1 MRGFVNHAG
10 GWAVAAL
17 LLTTSCGLVEP
28 ADAPMSSPG
37 DQVFFVGE
45 REMIVHASSSE
56 ARTRLFEEARAQQ
69 AGVLRLHVRIEDGE
83 VVFGSPWRRF
93 LSDAHQQGLRVEAL
107 FGGPDVEIRRGFLS
121 TEVDAIATFNA
132 SSGPTEVFSGVHLDL
147 QPYLQHEWKSPAR
160 RQKLLETF
168 LQGIEAL
175 SARATR
181 ANLNISVDVPLWW
194 DRSDPLAEGRA
205 IADVFFKG
213 ETKPASYHAAA
224 LVDSVGLMN
233 FRNVASTSEVLDED
247 NGLIGHGIRFLEA
260 VDNPNVHMR
269 VQVGTASQA
278 TSYWFAPSDVAR
290 DEFLALVF
298 ARIDPLVPQQIEGC
312 QTALLDEAEA
322 LRQAPDHQPRIHVG
336 IELGSCTSAQANAV
350 KAKISAE
357 FGANSDTFSGL
368 PSSVV
373 LARSSQIQAINI
385 INEQPLPWRNDWW
398 SDAQSANDRHFGF
411 VVARNI
417 PDNLTFDTNRE
428 DMMAEIDK
436 AHEAF
441 QAYNNYRGMAFDR
454 FEGLVTVLE
463 RPKSFFPK
471 RLQEREDAVDDGSDT
486 AQRTDDDLRWAALG
500 NQR

>member
-1 MRGFVNHAG
+1 MNHAWV
-10 GWAVAAL
+10 WAVAAL
-17 LLTTSCGLVEP
+17 LLTTSCGLFDP

-37 DQVFFVGE
+37 DQVFFVGD

-56 ARTRLFEEARAQQ
+56 ARVRLFEEARAQQ
-69 AGVLRLHVRIEDGE
+69 AGVLRLHVRIEDAE
-83 VVFGSPWRRF
+83 VVFGYPWRRF

-121 TEVDAIATFNA
+121 TELDAIATFNA

-147 QPYLQHEWKSPAR
+147 QPYLEHEWKSPAR
-160 RQKLLETF
+160 RQKLLRSF

-175 SARATR
+175 SAQATR
-181 ANLNISVDVPLWW
+181 ANLTISLDVPFWW
-194 DRSDPLAEGRA
+194 DRPDPLAEGRA

-269 VQVGTASQA
+269 LQVGTASQA
-278 TSYWFAPSDVAR
+278 KSYWFAPSDVAR
-290 DEFLALVF
+290 EQFLSRVF

-322 LRQAPDHQPRIHVG
+322 LKHAPDHEPRIHVG
-336 IELGSCTSAQANAV
+336 IELGSCTSEQANAV
-350 KAKISAE
+350 KAHIAAE
-357 FGANSDTFSGL
+357 FAANSDSFDRIPGSAL
-368 PSSVV
+368 R
-373 LARSSQIQAINI
+373 ARSSQIQAINI
-385 INEQPLPWRNDWW
+385 INDQPLPWRNDWW
-398 SDAQSANDRHFGF
+398 SDALEANDRHFGF

-428 DMMAEIDK
+428 DMTAEIDK
-436 AHEAF
+436 AHDAF
-441 QAYNNYRGMAFDR
+441 QAYDNYRGMAYDR

-463 RPKSFFPK
+463 RPKSFFPDPP
-471 RLQEREDAVDDGSDT
+471 EREDAVDDGGDT
-486 AQRTDDDLRWAALG
+486 TRTELPRSG
-500 NQR
+500 IPGSRG